1 MASALRTL
9 ARRIER
15 LESQGFIIPHY
26 IKQISR
32 EETAKKYTME
42 DIALKSKYAEEYK
55 GKTRIVSGE
64 RGLELIRSERS
75 RRSAETRRQKEF
87 TMNVKEQAQVLDTII
102 RRDIDRFRN
111 QELASM
117 FMTAYEANLDREFFY
132 IKGEPIDAF
141 IVGLLNIQ
149 SEVIEE
155 LQNAMMV
162 EYWEKAEA
170 GRSYDSW
177 LRIMSEGYPTMR
189 QRQALGDLEDI
200 E

>member
-15 LESQGFIIPHY
+15 LEAQGFIIPHY
-26 IKQISR
+26 IKQIST
-32 EETAKKYTME
+32 EKTAKKYTME

-75 RRSAETRRQKEF
+75 RRSAETRRQKEY
-87 TMNVKEQAQVLDTII
+87 TMNVKDQVEVLDTII

-117 FMTAYEANLDREFFY
+117 FMTSYEANLDKEFFY
-132 IKGEPIDAF
+132 IKGEPVDAF

-162 EYWEKAEA
+162 EYWEKVEA

-177 LRIMSEGYPTMR
+177 LRLMSEGRPTMR